1 MNQQAELDLDFIEQP
16 FLSASNLSLTGLLCL
31 LLGLIFVTFT
41 WQAYLNQQ
49 SRLALNIIEFKQ
61 SNKQLKPAITLIAKP
76 EMIIEPKEK
85 LQIQQMVSA
94 LTIPWNDLLEGI
106 EQVEMQ
112 NIVLLSL
119 TPNLKKQQLQLTGEA
134 KDLASALQY
143 VKQLEMQPM
152 LSQVY
157 LQKHVV
163 DTQNTAKQVSFSLS
177 ARWEIVNE
185 SSPNEP
191 L

>member
-16 FLSASNLSLTGLLCL
+16 FLSASNLSAMGLLCL
-31 LLGLIFVTFT
+31 LLGLIFVAFT

-49 SRLALNIIEFKQ
+49 SRLALNAIEFKQ
-61 SNKQLKPAITLIAKP
+61 SNKQLKPASTLIAKP
-76 EMIIEPKEK
+76 EMNIEPKEK

-163 DTQNTAKQVSFSLS
+163 DTQNTAKQVSFSVS

>member
-1 MNQQAELDLDFIEQP
+1 MNQQAELDLDFIEKP

-61 SNKQLKPAITLIAKP
+61 SNKQLKPASTLIAKP

-143 VKQLEMQPM
+143 VKQFEMQPM